1 MALRILNSIT
11 RTKAEELFARERMG
25 DGTAAATGEQEPEQ
39 RRWRWQSGGQE
50 PRWLGANA
58 LLGDAGAAADG
69 WAVAEHHRHPGSGC
83 ARRPC
88 HGPTTRTVAS
98 AVAARLRAV
107 LEAPRGPPPR
117 GARRLPPPHPDVLAA
132 AMSSR
137 HPVHSAELLRVD
149 YRLGLGQRRP
159 RRQHHGRPWQAIHPP
174 QPPFAAAA
182 HQRLPARKPHIRPL
196 RHQRR
201 GGKSQGVRRAPSPPI
216 IIPALRMSRREERG
230 ARERGLTG

>member
-1 MALRILNSIT
+1 MVLRILNSIT

-25 DGTAAATGEQEPEQ
+25 DGTAAATGAQEPE
-39 RRWRWQSGGQE
+39 RRQWRWQSGGQE
-50 PRWLGANA
+50 PRWLGANV
-58 LLGDAGAAADG
+58 LLGD
-69 WAVAEHHRHPGSGC
+69 
-83 ARRPC
+83 
-88 HGPTTRTVAS
+88 
-98 AVAARLRAV
+98 
-107 LEAPRGPPPR
+107 
-117 GARRLPPPHPDVLAA
+117 AA

-137 HPVHSAELLRVD
+137 HPVHSTELLRVD

-201 GGKSQGVRRAPSPPI
+201 GGKSRGVRRAPSPPI
-216 IIPALRMSRREERG
+216 IIIPALLVM
-230 ARERGLTG
+230 TG